1 MGELT
6 IRADR
11 RIASVRGQGTAKGQ
25 KTAGTA
31 GQTAVRTAFTA
42 SETLE
47 QLTRAD
53 SRAVRQAREALRA
66 LQSGEGALSELR
78 DSLERLG
85 ELARRAA
92 GGGETG
98 REALQAE
105 AEQILKDVERILN
118 AGISLFP
125 ESGGETMSGDRL
137 AVLLLGALIAGGGT
151 PPEEISPE
159 RALEGLRL
167 LLEKA
172 AEGVEPDRAVSL
184 LTKGKFTGL
193 ADFQAWFSGGDIPEL
208 TLLLDGLFSP
218 DGLSPALPGLSTL
231 PDLSA
236 LLPLLELGGT
246 DRGLMAQVLTAL
258 ESVRSGRESVRDGRE
273 SARDGR
279 ESARDGR
286 ESVRSGQEHVRTA
299 PEGAQAGGGARS
311 APGSLPV
318 TRAGGFEAAGKDL
331 SGLSLRA
338 ADGRLTVGGRQDVT
352 LRGTEQRGGGIAVT
366 GSGTVTLRE
375 VRAASLTANA
385 PAARIFAAGETELG
399 ELRLEQGTV
408 LTVDG
413 SGPLRVGAFHAEAGS
428 LLRLAEGAAVMPE
441 RGEEELAVLTA
452 PVVLEGPASLAAAA
466 RAGVHTPDGRA
477 LDPFDVVWE
486 SLLPGWSGITSVAV
500 DGRQARM
507 AFLRGDPVRLWLSR
521 GEHGHEVHDLV
532 LQGRDET
539 GRPRTRYAYLLWNQ
553 KRGTFEEVSLGTNPF
568 SVTGGEP
575 GQDWI
580 YEEEN
585 RTLRVLS
592 GRVTAISGGDG
603 GQAPPGGRIALADG
617 IGAVRLTL
625 EGVVCRTAAG
635 SAFDLGRENDV
646 TLLLQDGTDSRF
658 ESGPGRAGISL
669 GAGACLRL
677 DRAAPGEGGRG
688 ADGAL
693 TAIGG
698 RGGAGIGRD
707 GGESRDR
714 TSRILILG
722 GAVTASG
729 GASAAGIGA
738 GRHSAIGSIT
748 ITGGTVAAAGGTG
761 GGAGIGGALDAP
773 AGDIRISGGRIA
785 AEAAGHA
792 AAIGSGVQGPCGDI
806 LICGTARIVKAAD
819 IGACPLG
826 GCGSVT
832 VSGGADIGAARLR
845 TQADI
850 PEARDGETSPQFL
863 LSMEDLGLDRL
874 RVQTR
879 EEALR
884 AVPEVDKALR
894 RLAALRRIYGEL
906 YARAQ
911 RGDGRGLW
919 PPSGAVVRDTG
930 AAGALL
936 DDLKR
941 AAPQALRAHGR
952 PEDAG
957 QLLCRDGQG

>member
-6 IRADR
+6 IRTDR
-11 RIASVRGQGTAKGQ
+11 RIPSVRSQGTARGQ
-25 KTAGTA
+25 KTAGSAA
-31 GQTAVRTAFTA
+31 GQGTARTASA
-42 SETLE
+42 VLETLE

-53 SRAVRQAREALRA
+53 SRAVRQAREAFRA
-66 LQSGEGALSELR
+66 LQSGEGALNELQ
-78 DSLERLG
+78 DSLERFG

-92 GGGETG
+92 GGGEAD

-105 AEQILKDVERILN
+105 AERLLKDVERILN
-118 AGISLFP
+118 AGIPLFP
-125 ESGGETMSGDRL
+125 ESGGEAGAGDRL
-137 AVLLLGALIAGGGT
+137 AVLLLGAVIAGGGT
-151 PPEEISPE
+151 PAEEISPE
-159 RALEGLRL
+159 QALEGLKL
-167 LLEKA
+167 LLEKVAGGADPDQA
-172 AEGVEPDRAVSL
+172 AAL
-184 LTKGKFTGL
+184 LTEGRFTSL
-193 ADFQAWFSGGDIPEL
+193 ADFRAWFSGGDIPEMS
-208 TLLLDGLFSP
+208 TLLDGLLTP
-218 DGLSPALPGLSTL
+218 DGLSPAL

-258 ESVRSGRESVRDGRE
+258 ESVRSGQESI
-273 SARDGR
+273 
-279 ESARDGR
+279 
-286 ESVRSGQEHVRTA
+286 RTG
-299 PEGAQAGGGARS
+299 PEGAEAGGGARS
-311 APGSLPV
+311 APGSV
-318 TRAGGFEAAGKDL
+318 AVMRAGGFEAVGKDL
-331 SGLSLRA
+331 SGLSFRA
-338 ADGRLTVGGRQDVT
+338 ADGRLMISGRSDVT
-352 LRGTEQRGGGIAVT
+352 LRGTEQRGGPIAVT
-366 GSGTVTLRE
+366 GSGTVTLRD
-375 VRAASLTANA
+375 VSAVSLTAGV
-385 PAARIFAAGETELG
+385 PAARIFTAGETVLG
-399 ELRLEQGTV
+399 ELRLEAGTV

-413 SGPLRVGAFHAEAGS
+413 SGPLRVGAFHAEKGG

-441 RGEEELAVLTA
+441 RGEEEPAVLTA
-452 PVVLEGPASLAAAA
+452 PVVLEGVASLAAAA
-466 RAGVHTPDGRA
+466 RAGVHSTDGKA
-477 LDPFDVVWE
+477 LDPFDVVWDA
-486 SLLPGWSGITSVAV
+486 LLPGWSTITSVAV

-507 AFLRGDPVRLWLSR
+507 ALLRGDPVRLWLSR
-521 GEHGHEVHDLV
+521 GDHGYDIHDLV

-539 GRPRTRYAYLLWNQ
+539 GRSLSRYAYLLWNR
-553 KRGTFEEVSLGTNPF
+553 KREAFEEVSPGSNPF

-575 GQDWI
+575 GQDWV
-580 YEEEN
+580 YEEAT
-585 RTLRVLS
+585 RTLRILS
-592 GRVTAISGGDG
+592 DRVTAVSGGSGGEDG
-603 GQAPPGGRIALADG
+603 QPPLGGRIALADG

-646 TLLLQDGTDSRF
+646 TLLLPDRMVSRF
-658 ESGPGRAGISL
+658 ESGPGCAGISL

-693 TAIGG
+693 TAAGG

-707 GGESRDR
+707 GGGGRDR

-722 GAVTASG
+722 GSVTAAG

-738 GRHSAIGSIT
+738 GRHSAMGAIT
-748 ITGGTVAAAGGTG
+748 IAGGTVVSTGGTG

-773 AGDIRISGGRIA
+773 AGDIRISGGRIT

-792 AAIGSGVQGPCGDI
+792 AAIGSGVQGACGDI
-806 LICGTARIVKAAD
+806 LITGTARIVKAPD

-850 PEARDGETSPQFL
+850 PGERDGETPPRFL
-863 LSMEDLGLDRL
+863 LSMEGLGPDRL

-894 RLAALRRIYGEL
+894 RLAALRRIYGEM

-911 RGDGRGLW
+911 RNDSRGIW
-919 PPSGAVVRDTG
+919 PTSGAMVRDTG
-930 AAGALL
+930 AAGELL

-952 PEDAG
+952 PGDAG